1 MSLFR
6 MVGYYAVSCNL
17 FCIIYDYNDYFLVT
31 LNVFS
36 YDTAGENF
44 LLDIEPDTFLESL
57 VCLAHFLSPLVSE
70 LAM

>member
-1 MSLFR
+1 MLSR
-6 MVGYYAVSCNL
+6 NL
-17 FCIIYDYNDYFLVT
+17 VCIIYHYSDYFLVP

-36 YDTAGENF
+36 YDTAEENF